1 LLRKMTALPQVRRGQ
16 PADIPDVLAL
26 LQSTDLPTSDLSA
39 NAGLR
44 TWVIE
49 SDDFLCGVI
58 ALEPFGTEGLLRS
71 LAVASDCR
79 NRGIGRALV
88 AQLETDARAQGVRK
102 LVLLTQTAETF
113 FRSLGYQNI
122 DRRYVSDEMR
132 QCAEFR
138 SLCPASA
145 SCMAKTL
152 VNLADAERANA

>member
-1 LLRKMTALPQVRRGQ
+1 MTALPQVRRGQ

-39 NAGLR
+39 IAGLR

-71 LAVASDCR
+71 LAVASDYR

-88 AQLETDARAQGVRK
+88 AQLENDARAQGVRK

-122 DRRYVSDEMR
+122 YRRHVSAEIK
-132 QCAEFR
+132 QSAEFR

>member
-39 NAGLR
+39 IAGLR

-49 SDDFLCGVI
+49 SDDCLCGVI

-71 LAVASDCR
+71 LAVAPDYR
-79 NRGIGRALV
+79 NRGMGHALV

-122 DRRYVSDEMR
+122 DRRHVSDEMK
-132 QCAEFR
+132 QCAEFW

-145 SCMAKTL
+145 SCMAKAL
-152 VNLADAERANA
+152 VNLADAERADA